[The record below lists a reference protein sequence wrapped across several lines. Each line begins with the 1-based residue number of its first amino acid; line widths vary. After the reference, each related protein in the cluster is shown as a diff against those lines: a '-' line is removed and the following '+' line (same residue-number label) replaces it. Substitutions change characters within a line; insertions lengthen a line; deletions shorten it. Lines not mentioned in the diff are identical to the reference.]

1 MPVTLNRLATAF
13 FVFLRATGFG
23 IRGGKVSDRPAE
35 GKTFLLHPIEDV
47 EIGTDQHRDDGG
59 HRKEAYS
66 CACAGEN
73 DQVANECVFRAARM
87 HAPFITRDAL
97 GAEANLP
104 RPITA

>member
-1 MPVTLNRLATAF
+1 MTLNRLATAF

-23 IRGGKVSDRPAE
+23 IRGSTVSGHPAE
-35 GKTFLLHPIEDV
+35 GKIFLLHPIKDV

-59 HRKEAYS
+59 HCKEAYD

-73 DQVANECVFRAARM
+73 DQVANECVFRAARL

-97 GAEANLP
+97 GAKANLP
-104 RPITA
+104 RPVTA